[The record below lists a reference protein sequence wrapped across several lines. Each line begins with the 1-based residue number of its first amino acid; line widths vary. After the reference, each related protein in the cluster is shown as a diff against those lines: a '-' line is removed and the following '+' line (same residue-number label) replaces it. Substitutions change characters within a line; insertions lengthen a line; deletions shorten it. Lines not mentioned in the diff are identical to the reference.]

1 MAHDLD
7 VIRQAIEERDAALQA
22 CDDLANEMI
31 YRGNSVAWW
40 HSKATAYR
48 DAIDRCWDA
57 LKDAGIHPD
66 GKTDVATAIR
76 QLAERSNALAQ
87 ADAACGVSP
96 GAMGSAALVNT
107 DEE

>member
-22 CDDLANEMI
+22 CSDLANEMV

-57 LKDAGIHPD
+57 LRDAGIHPD

-76 QLAERSNALAQ
+76 QLAERSNASFRGGPEARP
-87 ADAACGVSP
+87 AGNDS
-96 GAMGSAALVNT
+96 
-107 DEE
+107 

>member
-40 HSKATAYR
+40 HSKAT
-48 DAIDRCWDA
+48 
-57 LKDAGIHPD
+57 
-66 GKTDVATAIR
+66 
-76 QLAERSNALAQ
+76 S
-87 ADAACGVSP
+87 
-96 GAMGSAALVNT
+96 
-107 DEE
+107 

>member
-31 YRGNSVAWW
+31 YHGNSVGWW
-40 HSKATAYR
+40 YSKAMAYR
-48 DAIDRCWDA
+48 DAIDQSWDA
-57 LKDAGIHPD
+57 LKAAGITPD

-76 QLAERSNALAQ
+76 QLAERSNQ
-87 ADAACGVSP
+87 KISG
-96 GAMGSAALVNT
+96 GTSAAS
-107 DEE
+107 